1 MVWNMGKLVWC
12 SLDANQGWNNLVSYI
27 HRIGPIVIRI
37 FRPKMMTKR
46 KYTKEEVEEFLMEEL
61 LNRIESQ
68 IEDEEIY
75 AAS

>member
-1 MVWNMGKLVWC
+1 
-12 SLDANQGWNNLVSYI
+12 
-27 HRIGPIVIRI
+27 
-37 FRPKMMTKR
+37 MTKR